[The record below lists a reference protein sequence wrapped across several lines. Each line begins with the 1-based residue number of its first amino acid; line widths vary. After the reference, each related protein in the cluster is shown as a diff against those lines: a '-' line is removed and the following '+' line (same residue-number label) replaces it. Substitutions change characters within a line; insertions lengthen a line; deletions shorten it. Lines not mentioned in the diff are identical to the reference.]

1 MASSPIVKATAGR
14 LAGQGDSEV
23 ASQLKRRKRTTKR
36 AVSLRDLV
44 AADRAEYG
52 KSLERKR
59 RSVPDWT
66 PAEERVVERYAR
78 AVLKKEYSDAVLAVE
93 PCRAELARAAKGA
106 RTALRTRK
114 SVHHRL
120 VTWAIKLGRVRLHV
134 LWTPREEAVLGRFV
148 RAVAGGRIRTARGAG
163 RTCARALR
171 RLHLRYPAEFA
182 GKPDRSEG
190 SAHNMIWR
198 RLAKLRSRWYNSRW
212 TPSELAL
219 VDRYARLLIAHR
231 FPHVRAASRAC
242 REAINRM
249 HARPARRRGVE
260 HPVEVRT
267 LAAVFNR
274 VFYRVKELAPY
285 QVPCRR
291 WTAEE
296 QRIAARWRRKYGRH
310 KRGELTMNLRTIAA
324 LMQAELGRRGYYRS
338 VQACVTEIVMNSREG
353 LPGRSHKAALGGIPG
368 SDY

>member
-1 MASSPIVKATAGR
+1 MRHRGHQGSHPPDDGAGH
-14 LAGQGDSEV
+14 GDFEV
-23 ASQLKRRKRTTKR
+23 TRQLKRRKRTAKR

-78 AVLKKEYSDAVLAVE
+78 AVLKKKCGNAVLAVE

-120 VTWAIKLGRVRLHV
+120 VAWAIKLGRVRLHV
-134 LWTPREEAVLGRFV
+134 PWTPKEEVVLDRFV

-163 RTCARALR
+163 RTCAEALH
-171 RLHLRYPAEFA
+171 RLHLRYPARFA
-182 GKPDRSEG
+182 GTPNRSEG

-198 RLAKLRSRWYNSRW
+198 RLVKLRSRWYNSRW

-219 VDRYARLLIAHR
+219 ADRHARLLIAHR
-231 FPHVRAASRAC
+231 FPHVRAASKAC

-249 HARPARRRGVE
+249 HARQARRRGIE

-267 LAAVFNR
+267 LAAVFNQ
-274 VFYRVKELAPY
+274 VFTRVKELAPY
-285 QVPCRR
+285 QVPWRR

-296 QRIAARWRRKYGRH
+296 QRVAARWRRKYGQH

-324 LMQAELGRRGYYRS
+324 LTQAELSRRGYYRG
-338 VQACVTEIVMNSREG
+338 VQACVTEIVMNRREG
-353 LPGRSHKAALGGIPG
+353 LPGRSHKPA
-368 SDY
+368 YETVKK